1 MIISVNS
8 LLHGIARCQ
17 SDVLLRIFLY
27 LRIIFFTVLRIILTD
42 TIGMI
47 LCPTPKHAPIKTG
60 VNDCH

>member
-1 MIISVNS
+1 MIISANS
-8 LLHGIARCQ
+8 LQYGIARCQ
-17 SDVLLRIFLY
+17 RDALLQIFLH
-27 LRIIFFTVLRIILTD
+27 LRIIFFIVLHVILTD